1 MKNNDNINIVYGKNI
16 KKYDNKN
23 QKINKKLVVENIP
36 ILIIIV
42 EKNDITNTWTNV
54 NIKLPK

>member
-1 MKNNDNINIVYGKNI
+1 LKNNDNINIVYGKNI

-42 EKNDITNTWTNV
+42 EKNDITNT
-54 NIKLPK
+54 